1 MRSKPLPKPVSSPA
15 PIDRPISVIK
25 LPSPQLDFPP
35 AWTWFVDEMVPAYVK
50 EHYSPRDSW
59 KDKPFAKEDVRFFSK
74 GVKDLSELFTEERP
88 EQIPAYFQH
97 PKFRSA
103 YLLYFLPLQ
112 MAKFVSLFEMHA
124 AAVQAALEHGR
135 KQGVLRIADLGAG
148 PGTASIGFLLRL
160 LQARGGDL
168 PPVELYWFDTQR
180 AIMEDGK
187 SLVQALSDQFPR
199 LRGKVTVHLNTANW
213 WDAPAALKS
222 PMSLILLG
230 HVMNEAKTLPNRF
243 QARDDDEAL
252 DLPFEPNAPFGNEE
266 TEEEMELA
274 QGEKSGAPKAPKIE
288 TVWASLLEKAHGG
301 GVLFVEPAA
310 KGTSQFLSRLRN
322 RLFQTETIEK
332 TATMLWGP
340 CPHAETCPLSYGKDY
355 CHFSVPTRVPGRWFA
370 EFSKALGSE
379 RLWLKFSYLWITS
392 KDQRAPKRNPSHK
405 LVISDPLSKAGD
417 VLICEPERP
426 GRINTARLGPVWRGD
441 VLQVGGKPTPAFT
454 GKPDFAGKPASAR
467 SSGNKPSFGKP
478 RAGGMEKPS
487 GGKALPRPLRPS
499 GIRVKKKSK

>member
-1 MRSKPLPKPVSSPA
+1 
-15 PIDRPISVIK
+15 
-25 LPSPQLDFPP
+25 
-35 AWTWFVDEMVPAYVK
+35 MVPAYVK
-50 EHYSPRDSW
+50 AHYSPRDSW
-59 KDKPFAKEDVRFFSK
+59 KDKPFEKEDVRFFSK
-74 GVKDLSELFTEERP
+74 GVKELSELFTEERP

-112 MAKFVSLFEMHA
+112 MAKFVSLFEMHNA
-124 AAVQAALEHGR
+124 AIQAALEHGR

-187 SLVQALSDQFPR
+187 ALVQALSDQFPR
-199 LRGKVTVHLNTANW
+199 LRGKVSVHLHSANW
-213 WDAPAALKS
+213 WDAPAKLDS

-243 QARDDDEAL
+243 QARDEEEL
-252 DLPFEPNAPFGNEE
+252 LNLPEGNEDYE
-266 TEEEMELA
+266 SPEDDSHENESSEA
-274 QGEKSGAPKAPKIE
+274 EAPKKPKIE
-288 TVWASLLEKAHGG
+288 TIWADLLEKAEGG

-310 KGTSQFLSRLRN
+310 KVTSQFLSRLRN

-355 CHFSVPTRVPGRWFA
+355 CHFSVPTRVPGKWFA
-370 EFSKALGSE
+370 DFSKALGSE

-392 KDQRAPKRNPSHK
+392 NDQRSPKRNPAQK

-441 VLQVGGKPTPAFT
+441 VLQVGQVGGAKPAVRAKAPSTKPITGKSFASQPAYPKGKP
-454 GKPDFAGKPASAR
+454 S
-467 SSGNKPSFGKP
+467 
-478 RAGGMEKPS
+478 
-487 GGKALPRPLRPS
+487 PRPS
-499 GIRVKKKSK
+499 IRVKKKSK

>member
-1 MRSKPLPKPVSSPA
+1 
-15 PIDRPISVIK
+15 
-25 LPSPQLDFPP
+25 
-35 AWTWFVDEMVPAYVK
+35 MVPAYVK

-59 KDKPFAKEDVRFFSK
+59 KDKPFEKEDVRFFSK
-74 GVKDLSELFTEERP
+74 GVKELSELFTEERP

-97 PKFRSA
+97 PKYRSA

-112 MAKFVSLFEMHA
+112 MAKFVSLYEMHT
-124 AAVQAALEHGR
+124 AAVQAALDHGR

-160 LQARGGDL
+160 LQTRGGDF
-168 PPVELYWFDTQR
+168 PPIELYWFDTQR

-187 SLVQALSDQFPR
+187 ALVQALSDQFPR
-199 LRGKVTVHLNTANW
+199 LRGKVTVHLQMANW
-213 WDAPAALKS
+213 WDAPAQLKS

-243 QARDDDEAL
+243 KAREDEEPL
-252 DLPFEPNAPFGNEE
+252 DLFDSGEGPVGNEDYDGEENEAE
-266 TEEEMELA
+266 TT
-274 QGEKSGAPKAPKIE
+274 KKPKIE
-288 TVWASLLEKAHGG
+288 TIWAALLKKAEGG

-310 KGTSQFLSRLRN
+310 KTTSQFLSRLRN

-392 KDQRAPKRNPSHK
+392 KDQRSPKRNPSHK

-426 GRINTARLGPVWRGD
+426 GRLNTARLGPVWRGD
-441 VLQVGGKPTPAFT
+441 VLQVGGTADGAKAPSTKPVAGKSFTAKAAYPKASPKSADERPRDKKPAF
-454 GKPDFAGKPASAR
+454 GG
-467 SSGNKPSFGKP
+467 KPSFGKP
-478 RAGGMEKPS
+478 KSFRSEGKPS
-487 GGKALPRPLRPS
+487 GGKFGGEKSSPRPIRPG